1 MPRRKFRYQMIQPE
15 HINSIKVG
23 NHYEVICEESYWDLE
38 VGPVEWHEVDTPL
51 EIPIDE
57 IDSFIVELNQTSVN
71 NIVEDFIE
79 VSRELLPARMLS
91 RDAER
96 LLKNRRQWIYE
107 RWKEFKMLFDFQGWE
122 FESYLPDIFKFLPND
137 DYTVIR
143 FDSEIINI
151 TRTQGIVIKVLHK
164 KYLDGIYY
172 ATTDEIFDAFTNLGI
187 DIEATKISQIFD
199 KKRRERD
206 ILIKN
211 VGQGKYSL
219 NLPSYI

>member
-1 MPRRKFRYQMIQPE
+1 
-15 HINSIKVG
+15 
-23 NHYEVICEESYWDLE
+23 
-38 VGPVEWHEVDTPL
+38 
-51 EIPIDE
+51 
-57 IDSFIVELNQTSVN
+57 
-71 NIVEDFIE
+71 
-79 VSRELLPARMLS
+79 MLS

-122 FESYLPDIFKFLPND
+122 FESYLPDIFKFFPND

-172 ATTDEIFDAFTNLGI
+172 VTTNEIFDAFTNLGI
-187 DIEATKISQIFD
+187 DLEATKISQIFD